1 MRKITSAIFFVFFVA
16 AGGNLCA
23 SSFSTFPSSPLKIS
37 IAIPAESL
45 VFDDLDARDANNN
58 PIRGASVM
66 SQFERLWVGSLNQ
79 MLLNS
84 LTPARVRL
92 VALMNAVWD
101 IFSSSIRAV
110 AKTVWREIRFW
121 TKSQEERLRFVF
133 ENKTSL
139 ALRTQLCS
147 VSVSSGNSFLFLISF
162 VISSTRLLR

>member
-1 MRKITSAIFFVFFVA
+1 
-16 AGGNLCA
+16 
-23 SSFSTFPSSPLKIS
+23 
-37 IAIPAESL
+37 
-45 VFDDLDARDANNN
+45 
-58 PIRGASVM
+58 
-66 SQFERLWVGSLNQ
+66 